1 MISQSLSEFEVYPVP
16 FHRRLLRMP
25 NLRTLDQEIAVF
37 GESGSGKTVLLSSF
51 YGAAQEPEFLN
62 TSDFQL
68 IPESTEQ
75 GLILQQIFL
84 GMKNDGEVPQS
95 NKLKAH
101 EYSFKV
107 KLTGKG
113 TGDTQSQ
120 GPFDALRLVWHDYP
134 GEWFTQDIENPD
146 IAQRRVDAFRSLLS
160 ADVAVLLVDAQRL
173 IDYAGE
179 EERYLKSLFWNF
191 RTGLLNLKEDILED
205 GQRLTEFPRVW
216 VLALSKADLLPDMN
230 VITFRDLVIGKAGED
245 LTHLGAAVSE
255 FVDTP
260 EALSLGQDFVLL
272 SSAKFE
278 PEKIVVSKRV
288 GLDLLL
294 PISAILPFERH
305 LKWAQMIKLPAN
317 VLQNLLG
324 EGSLVAGIAL
334 AFLFKKDLRGPLGL
348 IQKAVT
354 SLIGRQVMIETMNKA
369 QEKIAEINRDASVKH
384 DALSGILARF
394 DRDLKRGEAEKV
406 LFRSPQ

>member
-1 MISQSLSEFEVYPVP
+1 
-16 FHRRLLRMP
+16 MP

-51 YGAAQEPEFLN
+51 YGAAQESEFLDI
-62 TSDFQL
+62 SDFQL
-68 IPESTEQ
+68 IPESREQ

-84 GMKNDGEVPQS
+84 GMKNDGAVPQS

-113 TGDTQSQ
+113 TGDTQTQ

-179 EERYLKSLFWNF
+179 EGRYLKSLFWNF
-191 RTGLLNLKEDILED
+191 RTGLLNLKEGILED

-216 VLALSKADLLPDMN
+216 VLALSKADLLPDMD
-230 VITFRDLVIGKAGED
+230 VIAFRDLVIGKAGED
-245 LTHLGAAVSE
+245 LTHLGAAISE

-260 EALSLGQDFVLL
+260 EALSLAQDFVLL

-278 PEKIVVSKRV
+278 PERIVVTKRV

-305 LKWAQMIKLPAN
+305 LKWAQMIKLPTN
-317 VLQNLLG
+317 VLQKLLG

-334 AFLFKKDLRGPLGL
+334 AFLFKKDLPGPFGM

-369 QEKIAEINRDASVKH
+369 QERIAEINRDASVKH

-394 DRDLKRGEAEKV
+394 DRDLKRGEVEKV